1 MGDQVNKISDYMI
14 DFGLSLIGHA
24 IQHAIYLPQGNP
36 YSHAFGVLHAAQA
49 GEIIIKSC
57 IAKIDPLLIFKKIPK
72 LNSNEV
78 LNVGHLLKS
87 GKTLLY
93 SELPDTLFQ
102 RTGYNIGEINLYRSF
117 GELRNTIQHFAVP
130 DIDLDKQ
137 TLQYACQVID
147 PMTQHFWGVGV
158 FEEMMIDE
166 DFIDYIS
173 EGGLQDAL
181 DRHGIA
187 YKGNTTLH
195 K

>member
-1 MGDQVNKISDYMI
+1 MGDQIENISHYMI

-24 IQHAIYLPQGNP
+24 VQHAIYLPQGNP
-36 YSHAFGVLHAAQA
+36 YSHGFGVLHAAQA

-57 IAKIDPLLIFKKIPK
+57 IAKVDPLLIFKKIPK
-72 LNSNEV
+72 VNSSEV
-78 LNVGHLLKS
+78 LNIEHLLKS
-87 GKTLLY
+87 GKTLFY
-93 SELPDTLFQ
+93 SELPGTLLKN
-102 RTGYNIGEINLYRSF
+102 TGYNIEEINLYQSF

-137 TLQYACQVID
+137 TLQYACEVLDPVI
-147 PMTQHFWGVGV
+147 QHFWGVGV

-181 DRHGIA
+181 DRYGIV
-187 YKGNTTLH
+187 YKGKLS
-195 K
+195 